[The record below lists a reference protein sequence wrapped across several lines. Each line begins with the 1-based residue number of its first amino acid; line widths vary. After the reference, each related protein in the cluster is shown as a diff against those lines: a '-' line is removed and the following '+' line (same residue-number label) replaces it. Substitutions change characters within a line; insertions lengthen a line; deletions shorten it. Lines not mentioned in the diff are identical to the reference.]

1 MSLINFTESS
11 VAQLRAILGN
21 FGDDEVLRLIKSTV
35 PYIESRYFQVSDIVE
50 IEVDGADN
58 QKEYKA
64 FEILPDGTPVE
75 DGIIFDSEK
84 ENTYNPSDP
93 IYFDNLRVNDI
104 VFSGSVDVGFAYKV
118 EAVWREL
125 ENEDPI
131 YYIIPKGGGGGVEFY
146 YAIFKNHEGN
156 QLYTC
161 DVYPDG
167 LFNSEGTFEEDV
179 LVKVF
184 NVDYGEVLPNAKLKC
199 WPAES
204 NSLGISYYSEAPT
217 WQQDLP

>member
-21 FGDDEVLRLIKSTV
+21 FGDDEVLRQIKSTV

-104 VFSGSVDVGFAYKV
+104 VFSGSVDVGFAYKD

-131 YYIIPKGGGGGVEFY
+131 YYIIPKGGGG
-146 YAIFKNHEGN
+146 ASIFRLRSK
-156 QLYTC
+156 Q
-161 DVYPDG
+161 
-167 LFNSEGTFEEDV
+167 S
-179 LVKVF
+179 
-184 NVDYGEVLPNAKLKC
+184 NVIGY
-199 WPAES
+199 
-204 NSLGISYYSEAPT
+204 I
-217 WQQDLP
+217 DL